1 MLTFFLAPKTWTL
14 NCAEYTIVTI
24 LYNIM
29 YFDISKKELLTPLK
43 MITGVVEQRQTLPI
57 LANTLVAVKDNRLH
71 LTATDAEVEIACS
84 LPLES
89 ENLESETD
97 GETTIPARKFF
108 DICKSLSEG
117 VTIQVTMEENQVTIK
132 AGKSKFKLQT
142 LPAVDFPSSPQIQEP
157 TAFRISQHEF
167 KKLLS
172 KTSFCVAIND
182 VRYYLTGLL
191 LEIGEGKI
199 SLIGTDGHR
208 MAVAQ
213 HDFDRSKTAKVI
225 IPRKAVLELSKL
237 LTDSETEVNVS
248 FDDNH
253 IRFELNDS
261 LVMSSKL
268 IDGNFPDW
276 HGVIPPH
283 PDKMVVAEKAL
294 LKDSLSRASI
304 LSNEKYKG
312 IRFQLSTNVLTI
324 SAKNAYQEEAE
335 EIVEVEYSGD
345 ELEIGFN
352 GVYLLDAINAVS
364 TKMVQLAFSDSNS
377 SCLITEEDNEDSKFI
392 VMPMRL

>member
-1 MLTFFLAPKTWTL
+1 
-14 NCAEYTIVTI
+14 
-24 LYNIM
+24 M
-29 YFDISKKELLTPLK
+29 YFEISRKELLSPLK

-57 LANTLVAVKDNRLH
+57 LANTLVAVKDNALH
-71 LTATDAEVEIACS
+71 LTATDAEVEIACR
-84 LPLES
+84 LPLEGEDGNT
-89 ENLESETD
+89 END

-108 DICKSLSEG
+108 DICKSLSDNAG
-117 VTIQVTMEENQVTIK
+117 LQVTWSENQAVIK

-142 LPAVDFPSSPQIQEP
+142 LPAEDFPERPQIQDQAEFHLSQRQ
-157 TAFRISQHEF
+157 FRN
-167 KKLLS
+167 LLY
-172 KTSFCVAIND
+172 KTSFCIAVND

-191 LEIGEGKI
+191 LEVENGKI

-213 HDFDRSKTAKVI
+213 HDFESEQTAKVI
-225 IPRKAVLELSKL
+225 IPRKAVQELLKL
-237 LTDSETEVNVS
+237 LTDSESEVIVKV
-248 FDDNH
+248 DDNH
-253 IRFELNDS
+253 IRFELSDS

-268 IDGNFPDW
+268 IDGSFPDW
-276 HGVIPPH
+276 HVVVPPQ
-283 PDKMVVAEKAL
+283 PDKIVVADTTL
-294 LKDSLSRASI
+294 LKQSLSRVSI

-312 IRFQLSTNVLTI
+312 VRLALANNLLTI

-335 EIVEVEYSGD
+335 EVMEVEYNGE

-352 GVYLLDAINAVS
+352 GAYLLDAINVIS
-364 TKMVQLAFSDSNS
+364 TKMVQFAFSDSNS